1 MAEDPASPLPEEAK
15 PLRLFAAVAIPK
27 RTRDEVERA
36 VAPLR
41 EGYPQG
47 RWVRPENW
55 HVTVKFLGRTLP
67 AIVDRVR
74 EACMQATERIRPFR
88 VELRPP
94 GVFPRP
100 TSARVLWVG
109 LRDEG
114 EGLGVLARALDRE
127 LERDFA
133 PEKRAFTAHL
143 TVARFDP
150 RVRIEPA
157 DLVAAVPEPS
167 PFRVGELILFR
178 SHLSPKGA
186 RYEPLERFAL
196 RG

>member
-1 MAEDPASPLPEEAK
+1 MPEDPAAPEEAK
-15 PLRLFAAVAIPK
+15 PLRLFAAVEIPQ
-27 RTRDEVERA
+27 RTKDQVERA
-36 VAPLR
+36 IAPLHER
-41 EGYPQG
+41 YPQG
-47 RWVRPENW
+47 KWVRPENW
-55 HVTVKFLGRTLP
+55 HVTVKFLGRTMP
-67 AIVDRVR
+67 AILDRVR
-74 EACMQATERIRPFR
+74 DACVEATARVRPFR
-88 VELRPP
+88 VGLRPP

-100 TSARVLWVG
+100 TGARVLWVG

-114 EGLGVLARALDRE
+114 EGLAVIARALDRE
-127 LERDFA
+127 LAPDF
-133 PEKRAFTAHL
+133 PVEKRAFTAHL

-157 DLVAAVPEPS
+157 ELDAAAPEPS
-167 PFRVGELILFR
+167 PFRVGELVLFR

>member
-1 MAEDPASPLPEEAK
+1 MPEAPAAPEEAK
-15 PLRLFAAVAIPK
+15 PLRLFAAVEIPQ

-36 VAPLR
+36 VARLR
-41 EGYPQG
+41 ERYPQG

-55 HVTVKFLGRTLP
+55 HVTVKFLGRTMPTLL
-67 AIVDRVR
+67 DRVR
-74 EACMQATERIRPFR
+74 DACARATERVRPFR
-88 VELRPP
+88 VQLGAP

-100 TSARVLWVG
+100 TGARVLWVG

-114 EGLGVLARALDRE
+114 EGLGVIARALDRE
-127 LERDFA
+127 LERDVR

-157 DLVAAVPEPS
+157 ELEAAAPEPAG
-167 PFRVGELILFR
+167 FRVGELVLFR

-186 RYEPLERFAL
+186 RYEPLDRFAL

>member
-1 MAEDPASPLPEEAK
+1 MPQERAEPAEAK
-15 PLRLFAAVAIPK
+15 PLRLFAAVEIPK
-27 RTRDEVERA
+27 RTREEVERA

-41 EGYPQG
+41 RRYPEGK
-47 RWVRPENW
+47 WVRSENW
-55 HVTVKFLGRTLP
+55 HVTVKFLGRTMP
-67 AIVDRVR
+67 DVVDRVR
-74 EACMQATERIRPFR
+74 EACARATERVRPFR
-88 VELRPP
+88 VQLEAP

-100 TSARVLWVG
+100 TSARVLWIG

-127 LERDFA
+127 LARDF
-133 PEKRAFTAHL
+133 PSEKRPFTAHL

-150 RVRIEPA
+150 RVRVEP
-157 DLVAAVPEPS
+157 DELESAVPKPS
-167 PFRVGELILFR
+167 PFRIGELVLFR